1 MQVCVFL
8 CTTCQTRSR
17 LLSALQLI
25 RQRTVSALSITQS
38 LFVLCSSKLLSLIF
52 FFIFIE
58 TEEDSNYR
66 YIRYSKYKLQTLK
79 IVEFLRCE
87 NNKVQTKQKMLRI
100 GAQSLLRHRSVSVT
114 NDIKRW
120 RTNRKISLSRH
131 FLCVYAIETKIF
143 IEPEILVFILVCVCI
158 INVLHL
164 SHRQQQHAQAHCTCV
179 VIKWPRA
186 PLIQCYCV
194 CQRK

>member
-87 NNKVQTKQKMLRI
+87 NNQVQTKHKNVAYRSSVIVETSQCFGDQWHQK
-100 GAQSLLRHRSVSVT
+100 VT
-114 NDIKRW
+114 NKSKDI
-120 RTNRKISLSRH
+120 TFTPFSVCLCNRNKNIYWTRNFGIFSRMRVH
-131 FLCVYAIETKIF
+131 YKCVA
-143 IEPEILVFILVCVCI
+143 LVTQTATACTST
-158 INVLHL
+158 LHMCG
-164 SHRQQQHAQAHCTCV
+164 H
-179 VIKWPRA
+179 
-186 PLIQCYCV
+186 
-194 CQRK
+194 